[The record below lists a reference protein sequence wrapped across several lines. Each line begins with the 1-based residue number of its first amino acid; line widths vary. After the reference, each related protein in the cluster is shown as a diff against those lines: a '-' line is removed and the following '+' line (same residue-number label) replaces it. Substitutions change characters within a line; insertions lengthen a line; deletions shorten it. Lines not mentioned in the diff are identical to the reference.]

1 MAPLSSL
8 REILSPFFDAGAPV
22 ACPDCGGPLEVTA
35 DRCPDCGVDVTVE
48 CRDCGAR
55 PEVETRNC
63 PNCDGTDYEVFRLE

>member
-8 REILSPFFDAGAPV
+8 REILSPFSDAGAPV
-22 ACPDCGGPLEVTA
+22 ECPDCGGALEVTA
-35 DRCPDCGVDVTVE
+35 DRCSDCGVDVTVE

-55 PEVETRNC
+55 PETETRNC